1 MGRRPV
7 LPADL
12 LLFTLGA
19 SEHPGGREEGLGHGW
34 LVSGLSDDD
43 GAGATGT
50 AVQAAGLLGISVMGF
65 KSAARE
71 WSTWN

>member
-43 GAGATGT
+43 VSIKQEKMDSDNSRQCTRDSNGT
-50 AVQAAGLLGISVMGF
+50 PL
-65 KSAARE
+65 
-71 WSTWN
+71 